1 MYNSIIKIVCLG
13 LIAAATSAE
22 LAPLTED
29 DLNQVS
35 GQAGITI
42 SARAELASGTRVSF
56 SNENIQADH
65 YDASGNY
72 IEPDYD
78 SEGRQ
83 LKTGKPPAN
92 WLVVDDITGAIELSN
107 LDIDVISGV
116 GPDSDKTA
124 LQVTLPDFIDVDS
137 LKTRGLYLGNTPE
150 VSYVDK
156 DDPVSDSSSHL
167 FLLGLE
173 IDGRL
178 SMPANT
184 KVNIFPVEQ

>member
-1 MYNSIIKIVCLG
+1 MYNSIIKIVSLG
-13 LIAAATSAE
+13 LISAATSAE
-22 LAPLTED
+22 MAPLTED

-65 YDASGNY
+65 YDANGNY
-72 IEPDYD
+72 I
-78 SEGRQ
+78 SA
-83 LKTGKPPAN
+83 GKPPAN

-150 VSYVDK
+150 VSYVDE
-156 DDPVSDSSSHL
+156 DNPVSDSNSHL

-178 SMPANT
+178 SMPADT